1 MAGVLME
8 ISSENEKQIELM
20 QPMWIEDI
28 ALLQPFPR
36 EESRLATPIK
46 PFSGMVIFFKNGIF
60 NYMICAI
67 LNNIPYSFI
76 RFGFAF

>member
-8 ISSENEKQIELM
+8 ISSENKKQIELM
-20 QPMWIEDI
+20 QPMWIEDL

-46 PFSGMVIFFKNGIF
+46 PFSGMVNLKKIKIFK
-60 NYMICAI
+60 YMIHTL
-67 LNNIPYSFI
+67 LNKYSKSFI